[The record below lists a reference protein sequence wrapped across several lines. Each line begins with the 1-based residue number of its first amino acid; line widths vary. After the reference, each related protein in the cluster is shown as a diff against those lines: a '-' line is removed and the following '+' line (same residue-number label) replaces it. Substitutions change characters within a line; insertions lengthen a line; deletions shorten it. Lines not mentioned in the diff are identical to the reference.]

1 MVRIVVFGA
10 RRRWTIAIAGVLL
23 MLGAAAFDAARF
35 SINTDIEGLIFQDL
49 PWRQRELELSKAFPK
64 KGIVVVV
71 KATTPENAEQA
82 TNTLAQALSKNPDLF
97 PAVEQFDSGDFF
109 ERNGLLFESPADV
122 KKTAAGLTRVQPL
135 IAALAS
141 DPSLRGVMTTL
152 SFAAEAGRVKLEQL
166 AWPLALADRTLS
178 DVLAGKPA
186 TFSWQELLQGQPPPA
201 KQLRHLIGGQPTLDF
216 AELQP
221 GRKAEDGIRRAAAD
235 LDLQNKF
242 GATVALTGEVPMNDD
257 QFSVIRYSAVRDTLT
272 AVFGVLIILWLA
284 LRSWKII
291 TAVFFSLMTGLA
303 ATAALRLAFVSSF
316 NLISIAFFVLFVGLG
331 VDFGIQF
338 SVRYRAERYEHPD
351 LYEALRW
358 TARKAGDPLS
368 LAAAASQWRR
378 RAWRCSGLGASPR
391 RSVFEVSRRWTIS
404 CSGIALR

>member
-1 MVRIVVFGA
+1 MINSAIVQIVDFCA

-35 SINTDIEGLIFQDL
+35 SINTDIEGLISQDL

-97 PAVEQFDSGDFF
+97 PAVGQLDSGDFF

-122 KKTAAGLTRVQPL
+122 RKTAEGLTRVQPL

-152 SFAAEAGRVKLEQL
+152 SFAAEAARAGRVKVEQL

-178 DVLAGKPA
+178 DVLPGKPA
-186 TFSWQELLQGQPPPA
+186 TFSWQELLQGQPPPT
-201 KQLRHLIGGQPTLDF
+201 KQLRHLIGVQPTLDF

-235 LDLQNKF
+235 LDLQNRF
-242 GATVALTGEVPMNDD
+242 GATIALTGEVPMNDD

-272 AVFGVLIILWLA
+272 ALFGVLIVLWLA
-284 LRSWKII
+284 LRSWKTIA
-291 TAVFFSLMTGLA
+291 AVFFSLMVGLA
-303 ATAALRLAFVSSF
+303 VTAAIGIAMVGSF
-316 NLISIAFFVLFVGLG
+316 NLISIAFFVLFIGLG

-338 SVRYRAERYEHPD
+338 SVRYRAERHDDPN
-351 LYEALRW
+351 LHAALRS
-358 TARKAGDPLS
+358 AAMKAGAP
-368 LAAAASQWRR
+368 
-378 RAWRCSGLGASPR
+378 
-391 RSVFEVSRRWTIS
+391 
-404 CSGIALR
+404 